1 MGKYFCKK
9 RKRKII
15 QCEFFT
21 KNYKQKTDN
30 YFTNSYAGI
39 NEGEGWGEGEEIRW
53 VNPSSKKGGNEKK
66 LILISRGRIQETD

>member
-30 YFTNSYAGI
+30 YFTNSYTGI
-39 NEGEGWGEGEEIRW
+39 NEGESWGEGEEIR
-53 VNPSSKKGGNEKK
+53 NK
-66 LILISRGRIQETD
+66 LILAQMGGGLRSGYQFLVFGF